1 MPNFPRFLPGGRNT
15 IALIAGFLLMFAVWW
30 WWSPTAKTAPTT
42 AGAFSPA
49 SELDRIEY
57 AVQNARAWRVTT
69 LGTMHGQ
76 PFQTDQDV
84 VCPFDSHTV
93 THVPTTSG
101 NPTVLEEFIET
112 KDMFY
117 AREGTDPWASQP
129 RAATDK
135 CGGGP
140 MAGPAT
146 LLATLDTLKA
156 SGRWRQGNLVQF
168 EGGACRV
175 WEIIANGPV
184 GTLCVDEATH
194 FPYELR
200 FGALRV
206 QYSNWNLPVVITP
219 PAMPSTIRGVM
230 PEPAQPK

>member
-1 MPNFPRFLPGGRNT
+1 MPNALKFLPGGRNT

-30 WWSPTAKTAPTT
+30 WWSSTSKTAPA
-42 AGAFSPA
+42 AGTFSPPG
-49 SELDRIEY
+49 ELDRIEY

-93 THVPTTSG
+93 THTPPASG
-101 NPTVLEEFIET
+101 NAAVLEEFVET

-129 RAATDK
+129 QAATDK
-135 CGGGP
+135 CRGGP
-140 MAGPAT
+140 MAGPAS
-146 LLATLDTLKA
+146 LVATLDSLKLSA
-156 SGRWRQGNLVQF
+156 RLRKGNLLQF
-168 EGGACRV
+168 QGGACRL
-175 WEIIANGPV
+175 WEVAAPSGPL
-184 GTLCVDEATH
+184 GTMCVDEATH
-194 FPYELR
+194 LPYELR

-206 QYSNWNLPVVITP
+206 QYSNWNLPAAIEP
-219 PAMPSTIRGVM
+219 PAMPSTIRGMV
-230 PEPAQPK
+230 PTQPK